1 MNKSVI
7 LTSTMNDESSC
18 KYFLYRTIG
27 SSDQT
32 TTETGFKVFDIV
44 NIVPSL
50 LFLMFLLYSLPRT
63 KQKLSG
69 APILFTSVHWLLHIT
84 TVSQIVRCL
93 LMFMAPSPN
102 TDTTSQGLEKFTW
115 SFVHGTNLCLELAA
129 FLIFILPVLPSNR
142 SSHRILGII
151 GGMSLTYAI
160 LMAIVELNAPD
171 EEFHVM
177 RNGLDTNLFG
187 DGGSVFI
194 LIFSLSSAVAYSSLI
209 SLRVFQ
215 KSGSRRSSTFTYSI
229 VLLGVQ
235 GTRTLGGILLAAD
248 VKVQNTNMISLVFS
262 TFKFMFQFGMC
273 LTNLTLFLLIQFLPP
288 LVFLCVLCPYL
299 QSSQSHSLLNQG
311 GSFRSVG
318 VTEDEDWLEDDYD
331 LYTAAPTSDP
341 LNINR

>member
-7 LTSTMNDESSC
+7 LTATVNDESSC

-27 SSDQT
+27 STDQT

-44 NIVPSL
+44 NLVPSL
-50 LFLMFLLYSLPRT
+50 LFMMFLLYSLPRT

-69 APILFTSVHWLLHIT
+69 APILFTSIHWMLHIT
-84 TVSQIVRCL
+84 TVSQIIRCL

-115 SFVHGTNLCLELAA
+115 SIVHGTNLCLELAA

-142 SSHRILGII
+142 SSHRILWII
-151 GGMSLTYAI
+151 VGMSLSYAI
-160 LMAIVELNAPD
+160 LMSIVEINAPD
-171 EEFHVM
+171 REFHVM
-177 RNGLDTNLFG
+177 RNDLDTNLFG
-187 DGGSVFI
+187 DGGSVFV
-194 LIFSLSSAVAYSSLI
+194 LIFSLASALAYSSLI

-235 GTRTLGGILLAAD
+235 GTRTLGAILLAAD
-248 VKVQNTNMISLVFS
+248 V
-262 TFKFMFQFGMC
+262 QFGMC
-273 LTNLTLFLLIQFLPP
+273 LTNLTLFLLMQFLPP

-299 QSSQSHSLLNQG
+299 QSSQSHSLLNQSS
-311 GSFRSVG
+311 SFRSVG
-318 VTEDEDWLEDDYD
+318 VTEDDDWLEDDYD
-331 LYTAAPTSDP
+331 LYTAAPTNDP

>member
-50 LFLMFLLYSLPRT
+50 LFMMFLLYSLPRT

-69 APILFTSVHWLLHIT
+69 APILFTSIHWMLHIT
-84 TVSQIVRCL
+84 TVSQIIRCL

-115 SFVHGTNLCLELAA
+115 SIVHGTNLCLELAA

-142 SSHRILGII
+142 SSHRILWII

-187 DGGSVFI
+187 DGGSVFV
-194 LIFSLSSAVAYSSLI
+194 LIFSLASALAYSSLI

-229 VLLGVQ
+229 VMLGIQ
-235 GTRTLGGILLAAD
+235 GTRTLGAILLAAE
-248 VKVQNTNMISLVFS
+248 VE
-262 TFKFMFQFGMC
+262 FGIC
-273 LTNLTLFLLIQFLPP
+273 LTNLTFFLLIQFLPP
-288 LVFLCVLCPYL
+288 LVFLCVLCPYM
-299 QSSQSHSLLNQG
+299 QTMQSHSLLNQTS
-311 GSFRSVG
+311 SFRALG
-318 VTEDEDWLEDDYD
+318 AQGITDDDDWLEDDYD
-331 LYTAAPTSDP
+331 LYTRGGANSDP
-341 LNINR
+341 LGINR